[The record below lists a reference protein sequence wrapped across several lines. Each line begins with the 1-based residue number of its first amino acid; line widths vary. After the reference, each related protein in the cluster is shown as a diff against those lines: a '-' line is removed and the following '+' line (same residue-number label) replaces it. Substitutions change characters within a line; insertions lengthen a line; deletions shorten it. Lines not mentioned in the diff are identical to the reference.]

1 MEKSEIAELVKK
13 LKIPKPWPAGFYLK
27 PEGKRI
33 LKALVAENLT
43 SRDIAKV
50 LGKSYV
56 AVLNIYTHAGIS
68 LPGLSVVRNSKNG

>member
-13 LKIPKPWPAGFYLK
+13 LKIPKPWPSGFYSK

-43 SRDIAKV
+43 SRDIANV

-56 AVLNIYTHAGIS
+56 AVLNI
-68 LPGLSVVRNSKNG
+68 